1 MSDIEIIKIIKSL
14 YFLFN
19 LFFIFSFEFVFYLF
33 FLDYYNFIERIT
45 TKLASINILY
55 VKLFQAIALNN
66 SIIDDKLNNKLLEF
80 TDHAPWTNNDI
91 QFYDLIEMTDKY
103 NIILDNNF
111 EQPSNSGMISLIFKG
126 YIKKENKK
134 VIIKLKRRNIENK
147 LNEAIQGLT
156 FLMYLLS
163 FIPIIN
169 KYKITE
175 VINKNIE
182 IILQQTN
189 FHKEVENILKVQNN
203 CKNLKYIKIPKVY
216 SEVTENY
223 SNIIMMEYIE
233 GLKINQIIEED
244 YNDFAKQVLK
254 FGIVTSII
262 HGVAH
267 GDLHAGNILF
277 IKDEEDKKYKHKIGV
292 IDFGIIYEIE
302 PSYKEMLFNLLTQ
315 MFDVHPKESAIKLLN
330 SGLIDPPNILKKIPK
345 EDYENIL
352 NFTSEIINDTIYNS
366 NNGNQIQIYKFI
378 IKFNDYLNNSKI
390 YKLGIK
396 PSDNFVKT
404 QLVLAM
410 AHGVTLK
417 LCNDN
422 LITVVDEVINE
433 LFHTNLIM

>member
-1 MSDIEIIKIIKSL
+1 MSDIEIVKIIKNL

-19 LFFIFSFEFVFYLF
+19 LFFIFSFEFVLYVF

-45 TKLASINILY
+45 SKLASINILY

-175 VINKNIE
+175 VVNKNIE

-203 CKNLKYIKIPKVY
+203 CKNLKYVKIPKVY

-302 PSYKEMLFNLLTQ
+302 SSYKEMLFNLLTQ
-315 MFDVHPKESAIKLLN
+315 MFDVDPKESAIKLLN
-330 SGLIDPPNILKKIPK
+330 SGLIDPPNIFQKIPK
-345 EDYENIL
+345 EDYENIV

-378 IKFNDYLNNSKI
+378 IQFNNYLNNSKI

-422 LITVVDEVINE
+422 LITVVDKVINE
-433 LFHTNLIM
+433 LFHINLII

>member
-1 MSDIEIIKIIKSL
+1 MSDIEMIKIIKSL

-19 LFFIFSFEFVFYLF
+19 LFFIFSFEFVFYVF

-175 VINKNIE
+175 VVNKNIE

-189 FHKEVENILKVQNN
+189 FHKEVENILRVQNN
-203 CKNLKYIKIPKVY
+203 CKNLKY
-216 SEVTENY
+216 
-223 SNIIMMEYIE
+223 
-233 GLKINQIIEED
+233 
-244 YNDFAKQVLK
+244 
-254 FGIVTSII
+254 
-262 HGVAH
+262 
-267 GDLHAGNILF
+267 
-277 IKDEEDKKYKHKIGV
+277 
-292 IDFGIIYEIE
+292 
-302 PSYKEMLFNLLTQ
+302 
-315 MFDVHPKESAIKLLN
+315 
-330 SGLIDPPNILKKIPK
+330 
-345 EDYENIL
+345 
-352 NFTSEIINDTIYNS
+352 
-366 NNGNQIQIYKFI
+366 
-378 IKFNDYLNNSKI
+378 
-390 YKLGIK
+390 
-396 PSDNFVKT
+396 
-404 QLVLAM
+404 
-410 AHGVTLK
+410 VTLVT
-417 LCNDN
+417 LN
-422 LITVVDEVINE
+422 LAY
-433 LFHTNLIM
+433 